1 MVWMRAFV
9 SSIGTLTITIRGGP
23 VKSMRLLIIRHAEA
37 VPPGT
42 MRDAERPLT
51 ANGVQTFTAAAK
63 GLARL
68 VPAPDVLLSSPALR
82 ARQTA
87 ALISTVWNIDVAE
100 EPALASGSLDRILG
114 ALELQ
119 PQDATIAVVGHEP
132 TVSTVVAELSGMVS
146 PDSVRFELG
155 AAALLEVDSLTARD
169 ARVVWFLPPADA
181 ARAVNDAG

>member
-1 MVWMRAFV
+1 
-9 SSIGTLTITIRGGP
+9 
-23 VKSMRLLIIRHAEA
+23 MRLLVIRHAEA

-51 ANGVQTFTAAAK
+51 TRGVQTFTAAAR

-87 ALISTVWNIDVAE
+87 ALIASAWGVDPTE

-119 PQDATIAVVGHEP
+119 AQDATVAVVGHEP
-132 TVSTVVAELSGMVS
+132 TVSSLVAELSGMAS
-146 PDSVRFELG
+146 PESVGFEPG
-155 AAALLEVDSLTARD
+155 AAALLEVDSLAACD
-169 ARVVWFLPPADA
+169 ARVVWFLSPAAAAHA
-181 ARAVNDAG
+181 ARDGR